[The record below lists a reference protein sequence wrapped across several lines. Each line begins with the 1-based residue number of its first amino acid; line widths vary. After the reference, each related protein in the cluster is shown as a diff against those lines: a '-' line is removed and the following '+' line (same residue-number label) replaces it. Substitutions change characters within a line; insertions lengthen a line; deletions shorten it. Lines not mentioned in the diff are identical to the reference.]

1 MKKQVIKVKRLKN
14 TKHCWEPIIKVV
26 PHLFSRYKL
35 VNEEYKDGK
44 LYKQYYEYELNEPL
58 PSTNVE
64 GHKIPSPSK
73 ELTDEQRARIEE
85 NRRKAL
91 EKKQQL
97 SKSIPT
103 TKTQYKSP
111 TVLTSEQRARI
122 EENRQKA
129 LKKRQLKQL
138 LPVGNHHHYDFQNDV
153 TPRPAKKSNLN
164 ESPWQLG
171 EHSPSRTLSNCNDGW
186 VLLPPTKKSPESTRF
201 HLSVDPPPTS
211 ALAPR
216 YYSTIAQYVQGCPNC
231 MFMIRVGDCITQRT
245 KGCWEHAVCPDTNFL

>member
-14 TKHCWEPIIKVV
+14 TNHCWEPIIKVV
-26 PHLFSRYKL
+26 PHLFSSYKL
-35 VNEEYKDGK
+35 VHEEYKDGK
-44 LYKQYYEYELNEPL
+44 LYKQFYEYELNKPL

-64 GHKIPSPSK
+64 GHKNPSPSK

-91 EKKQQL
+91 EKKRQL

-103 TKTQYKSP
+103 TKIQYTSP
-111 TVLTSEQRARI
+111 TILTSEQRARI

-138 LPVGNHHHYDFQNDV
+138 LPVTNHHDHNEFRNNV
-153 TPRPAKKSNLN
+153 TPRPAKRSKLN
-164 ESPWQLG
+164 ESPPQLAI
-171 EHSPSRTLSNCNDGW
+171 HSPAMLSNCNDGW
-186 VLLPPTKKSPESTRF
+186 VLLPPMKKSPESTRF
-201 HLSVDPPPTS
+201 RLSVDSPPTS
-211 ALAPR
+211 ALTPK
-216 YYSTIAQYVQGCPNC
+216 YYSTIAQYVQSCPNC

-245 KGCWEHAVCPDTNFL
+245 KDCWEHAVCPDTNFL